1 MGLTT
6 ENCRKINVKERME
19 AEAFWLMEDFS
30 QTTSGKSIP
39 TILNRK
45 RKLPAKTFMSENQ
58 ENTPHVSR
66 NVTHAVVYG
75 NVSESPMRSRSPLH
89 PLEFNFPNRPSLPSG
104 SPKTEN
110 GLHLRE
116 SWKRFRDAIEKT
128 DEDQPSKHKIAK
140 KSPNDLWHP
149 FVSKNRKAYQ
159 REKSNVLLSKHP
171 TYTSRMRT
179 ILLDWLIEVCEV
191 YRLHRETFYLSA
203 DFFDR
208 YMSRT
213 MNIPKTKLQLIGV
226 TCLFIAAK
234 IEEIYPPKLQEFAY
248 VTDGACAE
256 DDILTMELVVLKQLN
271 WSLSPKTPNAWSKLL
286 LQIDGRKNAI
296 SAENNDKDNTINNQS
311 VHSLIKPSYCGLTHS
326 KIMHLVDL
334 CMLDINCLNFSYSS
348 LAASASYF
356 VQESPLPPELDHE
369 EVGRCISWMTP
380 YAQAVNATGY
390 PQIRSSSSTE
400 DQSNYQSHSVDIKLL
415 ELAHST
421 AEMLRENDPM
431 MIF

>member
-1 MGLTT
+1 
-6 ENCRKINVKERME
+6 
-19 AEAFWLMEDFS
+19 MEDFT

-45 RKLPAKTFMSENQ
+45 RKLPAKTLMNENQ
-58 ENTPHVSR
+58 ENSPNVSNESR
-66 NVTHAVVYG
+66 NERHALVYG
-75 NVSESPMRSRSPLH
+75 KSESPMRSRSPLH
-89 PLEFNFPNRPSLPSG
+89 PIEFNFPNRPCLATLASG
-104 SPKTEN
+104 SPKTET

-116 SWKRFRDAIEKT
+116 SWKRFRDTIDKT
-128 DEDQPSKHKIAK
+128 DDEQPPKHKIAK
-140 KSPNDLWHP
+140 KSAHDLWQP
-149 FVSKNRKAYQ
+149 FISKNRKTYQ
-159 REKSNVLLSKHP
+159 REKSAVLLSKHP

-213 MNIPKTKLQLIGV
+213 INVPKTKLQLIGV

-271 WSLSPKTPNAWSKLL
+271 WSLTPKTPNTWSKLL
-286 LQIDGRKNAI
+286 LQIDGRKNV
-296 SAENNDKDNTINNQS
+296 SAEADKNNTNNQS
-311 VHSLIKPSYCGLTHS
+311 VHSLIKPSYCGSTHS

-334 CMLDINCLNFSYSS
+334 CMLDINSLNFSYAS

-390 PQIRSSSSTE
+390 PQIRSSTSTE

-421 AEMLRENDPM
+421 AEILRENDPM

>member
-1 MGLTT
+1 
-6 ENCRKINVKERME
+6 ME

-45 RKLPAKTFMSENQ
+45 RKLTTKTFMSENQ
-58 ENTPHVSR
+58 ENSPNVSNER
-66 NVTHAVVYG
+66 HAVVYG
-75 NVSESPMRSRSPLH
+75 ISESPMRSRSPLH
-89 PLEFNFPNRPSLPSG
+89 PINSPLQFNFPHRPSLASG
-104 SPKTEN
+104 SPKTET
-110 GLHLRE
+110 GLKLRE
-116 SWKRFRDAIEKT
+116 SWKRFRDAVDKT
-128 DEDQPSKHKIAK
+128 DDEQPSKHKIAK
-140 KSPNDLWHP
+140 KSPNDLWQP
-149 FVSKNRKAYQ
+149 FISKNRKSYQ
-159 REKSNVLLSKHP
+159 REKSAVLLSKHP

-208 YMSRT
+208 YMTRT
-213 MNIPKTKLQLIGV
+213 INIPKTKLQLIGV

-248 VTDGACAE
+248 VTDGACSE

-271 WSLSPKTPNAWSKLL
+271 WSLTPKTPNAWSKLL
-286 LQIDGRKNAI
+286 LQIDGRKKV
-296 SAENNDKDNTINNQS
+296 STDQDKNNTTNQS

>member
-1 MGLTT
+1 MGTT

-75 NVSESPMRSRSPLH
+75 NVSAESPMRSRSPLH

-104 SPKTEN
+104 SPKTQEN

-191 YRLHRETFYLSA
+191 YRLQRETFYLSV

-208 YMSRT
+208 YMSLT
-213 MNIPKTKLQLIGV
+213 KNIPKTKLQLIGV
-226 TCLFIAAK
+226 TCLFISAK

-256 DDILTMELVVLKQLN
+256 EDILTMELVVLKQLN
-271 WSLSPKTPNAWSKLL
+271 WSLTPKTPNAWAKLL
-286 LQIDGRKNAI
+286 LQVDGR
-296 SAENNDKDNTINNQS
+296 SNQS
-311 VHSLIKPSYCGLTHS
+311 GQRRPNVHTLIKPSYCELNYS

-334 CMLDINCLNFSYSS
+334 CILDINSLNFSYAS
-348 LAASASYF
+348 LAACASYF
-356 VQESPLPPELDHE
+356 VQESPFPPELDHE
-369 EVGRCISWMTP
+369 EI
-380 YAQAVNATGY
+380 Q
-390 PQIRSSSSTE
+390 
-400 DQSNYQSHSVDIKLL
+400 H
-415 ELAHST
+415 
-421 AEMLRENDPM
+421 
-431 MIF
+431 